1 MGRERLV
8 EAVVKEVSH
17 ACCSA
22 VPHCATAACLDS
34 VATPQDYLK
43 IMLDTF
49 EQAEDLESIS
59 DLHALF
65 TLMQTIREIFPSL

>member
-1 MGRERLV
+1 
-8 EAVVKEVSH
+8 
-17 ACCSA
+17 
-22 VPHCATAACLDS
+22 
-34 VATPQDYLK
+34 
-43 IMLDTF
+43 MLDTF